1 MACTVDFRC
10 LDEGFG
16 GKTYKRK
23 RAEKE
28 QGNGIEAMEVEE
40 IPRKRQA
47 VPSEEDPNKPVL
59 GRPTYDGVIAGRV
72 SGRNWKQP
80 RKHRSSAAKVS
91 VKGKSLEQRM
101 KEKEIK
107 KAYKERINE
116 LKEVIRHNKV
126 EKRKQREEREKKKQE
141 NILKSGTKVQKI
153 TNPKTLKKIA
163 KSKQRKLLKDSS
175 KPQIHSEKNKSN
187 PNNKI
192 RSNNEEKEH
201 NRTLPFC
208 VTRIDSETIDVNN
221 VAHGKC

>member
-1 MACTVDFRC
+1 MALRQKFPDF
-10 LDEGFG
+10 LAGKDGLWFKKGTFVTWVTGKLG
-16 GKTYKRK
+16 GLAK

-163 KSKQRKLLKDSS
+163 KSKQRKLLKVVSD
-175 KPQIHSEKNKSN
+175 HLLNRG
-187 PNNKI
+187 NNNSI
-192 RSNNEEKEH
+192 S
-201 NRTLPFC
+201 
-208 VTRIDSETIDVNN
+208 
-221 VAHGKC
+221 

>member
-28 QGNGIEAMEVEE
+28 QGNGNGNGIEAMEVEE

-116 LKEVIRHNKV
+116 LKEEIRHNKV

-141 NILKSGTKVQKI
+141 NILKSGTKVQKV

-163 KSKQRKLLKDSS
+163 KSKQRKLLKVVSD
-175 KPQIHSEKNKSN
+175 HLLNRG
-187 PNNKI
+187 NNNSI
-192 RSNNEEKEH
+192 S
-201 NRTLPFC
+201 
-208 VTRIDSETIDVNN
+208 
-221 VAHGKC
+221 

>member
-23 RAEKE
+23 RASEKE
-28 QGNGIEAMEVEE
+28 QGNVTEEAMEVEE
-40 IPRKRQA
+40 EIPTPASKRQA
-47 VPSEEDPNKPVL
+47 VPSAEDPNKPVL

-80 RKHRSSAAKVS
+80 RKHRSSATKVS

-116 LKEVIRHNKV
+116 LKEEIRQNKV
-126 EKRKQREEREKKKQE
+126 DKRKQREEREKRKQE

-163 KSKQRKLLKDSS
+163 KSKQRKLLKVVSDDLLN
-175 KPQIHSEKNKSN
+175 KNKNKNKS
-187 PNNKI
+187 
-192 RSNNEEKEH
+192 S
-201 NRTLPFC
+201 
-208 VTRIDSETIDVNN
+208 
-221 VAHGKC
+221 